1 MKSYNILILYILFI
15 EIFAHNNTKD
25 HTNHSSELKTF
36 IVKTKLTKEEL
47 EELLAK
53 SETAFLYLRQKENKN
68 QTLNSEK
75 NNNNT
80 VEIPP
85 ENLEKQIEEQIKKE
99 ALNPL
104 KDFHV
109 KEMKDSNITKAFI
122 SKEEKVIID
131 SFYEEKYG
139 RIYGFLILFSI
150 IFAIFYFR
158 EFLFKKKEIMKKNPY
173 SNLFESDTNEYML
186 VKTE

>member
-1 MKSYNILILYILFI
+1 M
-15 EIFAHNNTKD
+15 
-25 HTNHSSELKTF
+25 
-36 IVKTKLTKEEL
+36 
-47 EELLAK
+47 
-53 SETAFLYLRQKENKN
+53 
-68 QTLNSEK
+68 
-75 NNNNT
+75 
-80 VEIPP
+80 EIPP

-122 SKEEKVIID
+122 SKEEKVVID

-173 SNLFESDTNEYML
+173 SNLFESFISLT
-186 VKTE
+186 